1 MTQKITQKEYQ
12 LPDDMII
19 LSTADLKGNIV
30 DYNTAFREASGYT
43 DNELK
48 GKPHNIL
55 RHPDMPKQAFKDFW
69 NTIQQ
74 GRPWFGI
81 VKNKRKNGDH
91 YWVAANASP
100 IIEQGK
106 VTGYLSV
113 RYPASRNQIS
123 VAETLY
129 ANVMA
134 GRAKFPTTKVQSSY
148 VKPALALASLLVIVP
163 QLLWLLWGLGNPWFA
178 LVSAVMGVGILG
190 YQSWSHSSIS
200 SVLKRGSEAIANGD
214 FREKINDDTEWGF
227 MLNMIRSRV
236 GESAARSYDALRSA
250 QIMTTALDTA
260 STNIMIADQD
270 FNILRTN
277 KSLKQMFDKNQAKIQ
292 EVLPGFV
299 ATDVVGSNMDVFHRD
314 PNHQRQMVSALKQTH
329 QTEIKVGK
337 LVLRLTVTPIEYK
350 HERLGYVVEWLDR
363 TIEAHM
369 VDDIALV
376 VDGMKSGL
384 LTHRVT
390 AEAEGAFEK
399 IKQDINQA
407 MDIMEGFMVDVKT
420 ISLAQSEGDLTP
432 RLTADYK
439 GVFFDVKQAMNNS
452 LDNLNDTVAMAML
465 SADTVTA
472 SAREVAQGSADLSQR
487 VQQQAAAVEQ
497 SSSTM
502 EELSETILQNAQNS
516 QEESKV
522 EHEVEAKAKMAAE
535 VMHKT
540 IDAMSQ
546 IQESSHKISDIVT
559 LIDSIAFQTNL
570 LALNAAVEAA
580 RAGDHGRGFAVVA
593 GEVRALAQKSAEAA
607 KDIKDLINESV
618 ARIDQGTK
626 LAQDSGESIT
636 DIKKSIEHVA
646 KMSEEISLA
655 SQEQSQGMSQLKA
668 ALSQIDSVTQQN
680 AALVEQT
687 SAAAESLSDNAFEL
701 KQKMAFFKTRQHSV
715 KLEKPAL
722 ALVETRDKKFK

>member
-30 DYNTAFREASGYT
+30 DYNTAFREASGYA
-43 DNELK
+43 DSELI

-69 NTIQQ
+69 DTIQQ

-106 VTGYLSV
+106 ITGYLSV
-113 RYPASRNQIS
+113 RYPASRNQIT

-129 ANVMA
+129 ANVIA
-134 GRAKFPTTKVQSSY
+134 GRAKFPVTKLKSSY
-148 VKPALALASLLVIVP
+148 VKPALALASLLVIIP
-163 QLLWLLWGLGNPWFA
+163 QLVWLLWGMGNPWFA
-178 LVSAVMGVGILG
+178 FASALFGVGILG
-190 YQSWSHSSIS
+190 YQSWSNSSIS
-200 SVLKRGSEAIANGD
+200 SVLKRGSEAISNGE
-214 FREKINDDTEWGF
+214 FHEKINDDSEWGF

-236 GESAARSYDALRSA
+236 GESAARSYDALRAA

-260 STNIMIADQD
+260 STNIMIADQN
-270 FNILRTN
+270 FNIIRTN
-277 KSLKQMFDKNQAKIQ
+277 QSLKKMFDKNQAKIQ
-292 EVLPGFV
+292 EVLPDFV
-299 ATDVVGSNMDVFHRD
+299 AKDVVGSNMDVFHRD
-314 PNHQRQMVSALKQTH
+314 PSHQRQMVAALQNTH
-329 QTEIKVGK
+329 QTEIKLGK

-363 TIEAHM
+363 TIEAHI
-369 VDDIALV
+369 VEDIGLV
-376 VDGMKSGL
+376 VEGMKSGL
-384 LTHRVT
+384 LSHRVK
-390 AEAEGAFEK
+390 AEAEGAFEQ
-399 IKQDINQA
+399 IKHDINQA
-407 MDIMEGFMVDVKT
+407 MDIMEDFMMDVKT

-439 GVFFDVKQAMNNS
+439 GVFFDVKQAINNS
-452 LDNLNDTVAMAML
+452 LENLNETVAMAML

-497 SSSTM
+497 SSATM
-502 EELSETILQNAQNS
+502 EELSETIMHNAENS

-522 EHEVEAKAKMAAE
+522 EHEVEAKAKLAAE

-540 IDAMSQ
+540 IEAMSQ

-618 ARIDQGTK
+618 TRIDQGTK
-626 LAQDSGESIT
+626 LAQDSGESIS
-636 DIKKSIEHVA
+636 DITNSIEQVA
-646 KMSEEISLA
+646 KMSEEISQA
-655 SQEQSQGMSQLKA
+655 SQEQAQGIGQLKA

-687 SAAAESLSDNAFEL
+687 SAAAESLNDNAFEL

-715 KLEKPAL
+715 KLDKPAL
-722 ALVETRDKKFK
+722 ALMEDSEKKV